1 MNEETKMES
10 IDLSEFDLLP
20 GAGAEDV
27 ITPTVLTNPKQV
39 DIKIDE
45 NADDDDDEGEEGKEK
60 NKEVNLDDVIPSLSP
75 DDDNEGKDDS
85 HKVYNNADV
94 FKKLIEKKLIIPFE
108 DDKPLEEYTEK
119 DFIELMETNIEE
131 RSKDIEAKVQ
141 EEFFSSLPKELQM
154 ATKYVVD
161 GGTDLQGL
169 FRTLLQSNQI
179 QQLDANEPSHQEH
192 IARAYL
198 HATNFGT
205 SEIIEDQIRE
215 WFENGTLEKRAKQ
228 FKPVID
234 KMQEEVVNKQLQEQ
248 EKFKQQQIEKR
259 KAFIDNIADVLK
271 VGELNG
277 IKIDKKRQEM
287 LFNEMTTT
295 KYQARNGFPT
305 NLFGKLL
312 DDYQWGDKPRYDL
325 IAEALWLLAEPEEY
339 KKAIRESGKK
349 EAAEEAVRKLKM
361 AQESGESN
369 SSMPEDKSERR
380 TVKRK
385 QRNIFER

>member
-10 IDLSEFDLLP
+10 IDLSEFDFLP

-45 NADDDDDEGEEGKEK
+45 NIDDDDEGEEGKEK

-75 DDDNEGKDDS
+75 DDDNEGKDGS
-85 HKVYNNADV
+85 HKVYNNADI

-169 FRTLLQSNQI
+169 FRALLQSNQV

-215 WFENGTLEKRAKQ
+215 WYENGTLEKRAKQ

-259 KAFIDNIADVLK
+259 KAFIDNIANVLK

-349 EAAEEAVRKLKM
+349 EAAEETVRKLKM

-380 TVKRK
+380 TIKRK

>member
-10 IDLSEFDLLP
+10 IDLSEFDFLP

-27 ITPTVLTNPKQV
+27 ITPTVLTNPKEV

-45 NADDDDDEGEEGKEK
+45 NIDDDDEGEEGKEK

-75 DDDNEGKDDS
+75 DDDNEGKDGS

-131 RSKDIEAKVQ
+131 KSKDIEAKVQ
-141 EEFFSSLPKELQM
+141 EEFFSSLPRELQM

-169 FRTLLQSNQI
+169 FRALLQSNQV

-205 SEIIEDQIRE
+205 PEIIEDQIRE
-215 WFENGTLEKRAKQ
+215 WYENGTLEKRAKQ

>member
-10 IDLSEFDLLP
+10 IDLSEFDFLP

-45 NADDDDDEGEEGKEK
+45 NIDDDDEGEEGKEK

-75 DDDNEGKDDS
+75 DDDNEGKDGS

-141 EEFFSSLPKELQM
+141 EEFFSSLPRELQM

-169 FRTLLQSNQI
+169 FRALLQSNQV

-215 WFENGTLEKRAKQ
+215 WYENGTLEKRAKQ

>member
-45 NADDDDDEGEEGKEK
+45 NTDDDDEGEEGKEK

-75 DDDNEGKDDS
+75 DDDNEGKDGS
-85 HKVYNNADV
+85 HKVYNNADI

-141 EEFFSSLPKELQM
+141 EEFFSSLPRELQM

-169 FRTLLQSNQI
+169 FRALLQSNQV

-215 WFENGTLEKRAKQ
+215 WYENGTLEKRAKQ

-259 KAFIDNIADVLK
+259 KAFIDNIANVLK

>member
-45 NADDDDDEGEEGKEK
+45 NTDDDDEGEEGKEK

-169 FRTLLQSNQI
+169 FRTLLQSNQV

-215 WFENGTLEKRAKQ
+215 WYENGTLEKRAKQ

-259 KAFIDNIADVLK
+259 NAFIDNIADVLK

>member
-10 IDLSEFDLLP
+10 IDLSEFDFLP

-45 NADDDDDEGEEGKEK
+45 NIDDDDEGEEGKEK

-75 DDDNEGKDDS
+75 DDDNEGKDGS

-169 FRTLLQSNQI
+169 FRALLQSNQV

-215 WFENGTLEKRAKQ
+215 WYENGTLEKRAKQ